1 MDIYIS
7 ERFVIE
13 NTEDVEERLKSILNN
28 NSVTLTESIEYIK
41 SEISTIFYFDNKLN
55 LKQDIDKDV
64 VYKVNPFVKTLFL
77 KN

>member
-13 NTEDVEERLKSILNN
+13 NTEDLEERLKSILNN
-28 NSVTLTESIEYIK
+28 NSVTLTESIEFIK

-55 LKQDIDKDV
+55 LKTR
-64 VYKVNPFVKTLFL
+64 YR
-77 KN
+77 